1 MPQGAIELSII
12 VFMEKE
18 PLFGIVAGEK
28 SGDVLGA
35 GLIAAL
41 KDIYPNARFVGIGG
55 ADMEAQGCE
64 SLADI
69 DRLSVMGFVEPLGR
83 LPELFAIKKRLR
95 EYFLEHRPMAF
106 IGVDAP
112 DFNLRLAA
120 ELKPAG
126 IQTVQYVSPSV
137 WAYREGRINKIK
149 KAIDLMLA
157 LFPFETDIYVE
168 HQVPVHCVGHP
179 LADDI
184 GFKDNKQ
191 ADRQQFGLGKD
202 DSVVALM
209 PGSRAGEIKRLGSVF
224 LEAAVAAL
232 DEYPQIKFIIPFS
245 SEASKFRIEA
255 LLRELGIFP
264 GEQFRLVDD
273 SHLAISAADYIVLA
287 SGTATLEAMLLKRPM
302 VVGYKV
308 ASLTYALASR
318 LLKIPYVALPNLLAR
333 KLLVPEY
340 LQNDL
345 NSAVICTEI
354 IRHMSGEDDH
364 SAMLEEFETIHRS
377 IRLDASRQAA
387 TAIKGMIE
395 AVG

>member
-1 MPQGAIELSII
+1 MKKA
-12 VFMEKE
+12 

-41 KDIYPNARFVGIGG
+41 KGIYPDAKFVGIGG

-95 EYFLEHRPMAF
+95 EYFIEHRPVAF

-120 ELKPAG
+120 ELKLEG
-126 IQTVQYVSPSV
+126 IKTVQYVSPSV
-137 WAYREGRINKIK
+137 WAYREGRIHKIK
-149 KAIDLMLA
+149 RAIDLMLT
-157 LFPFETDIYVE
+157 LFPFETDIYIE
-168 HQVPVHCVGHP
+168 HEIPVHCVGHP

-184 GFKDNKQ
+184 GFEDNKLSS
-191 ADRQQFGLGKD
+191 RVELGLKESD
-202 DSVVALM
+202 AVVALM
-209 PGSRAGEIKRLGSVF
+209 PGSRGGEIKRLGSVF
-224 LEAAVAAL
+224 LEAAIAAL
-232 DEYPQIKFIIPFS
+232 EEYPQLKFIIPFS
-245 SEASKFRIEA
+245 SDASKSRIEA
-255 LLRELGIFP
+255 LLRNANIFP
-264 GEQFRLVDD
+264 DSQFQLVSD

-302 VVGYKV
+302 VVGYKI
-308 ASLTYALASR
+308 ASLTYAIASR
-318 LLKIPYVALPNLLAR
+318 ILKIPHVALPNLLAR

-345 NSAVICTEI
+345 NADVLKTEI
-354 IRHMSGEDDH
+354 LRHMSGKDDH
-364 SAMLEEFETIHRS
+364 SAMLEEFDTIHRS
-377 IRLDASRQAA
+377 IRLDASKQGAA
-387 TAIKGMIE
+387 AISKMVE
-395 AVG
+395 AAADSAKEPAKKAAS